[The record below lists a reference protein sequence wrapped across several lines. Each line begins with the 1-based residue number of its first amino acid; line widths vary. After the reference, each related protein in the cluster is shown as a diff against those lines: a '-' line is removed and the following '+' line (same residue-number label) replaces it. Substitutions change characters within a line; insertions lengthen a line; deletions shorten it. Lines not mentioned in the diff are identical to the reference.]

1 MFLFNKLK
9 KTLKCYSPVA
19 KKQWMST
26 HVQVSKYFSLV
37 FQLKLSEGS
46 AGTWEAK
53 EPWFCESV

>member
-1 MFLFNKLK
+1 
-9 KTLKCYSPVA
+9 
-19 KKQWMST
+19 MST